1 MDKDKQSETRYE
13 LLLIALAL
21 IACAVIIIY
30 NCLVRDAIITT
41 KVVYVQPNSSSVIQ
55 DEIN

>member
-1 MDKDKQSETRYE
+1 MAKDKQPETRYE

-30 NCLVRDAIITT
+30 NCLIREAIVTT
-41 KVVYVQPNSSSVIQ
+41 KVVYIQPNSSSVTQ
-55 DEIN
+55 SETN

>member
-1 MDKDKQSETRYE
+1 MDKEKQPETRYE

-30 NCLVRDAIITT
+30 NCLVREAIVTT
-41 KVVYVQPNSSSVIQ
+41 KVVYKQPDSSSVTQ
-55 DEIN
+55 GEIN

>member
-30 NCLVRDAIITT
+30 NCLVRDAIVTT